1 MSASSSTTSVWRN
14 AVWGVG
20 WGLVL
25 AVILAITASLVYL
38 TASIGAPAVGLPFGQ
53 LMLVYLGG
61 GLLGGLV
68 VGLLRPLTRSHLG
81 AALVGVM
88 AAVPIGV
95 GVRLLRYG
103 LAPWADKDTWTL
115 AIFALAL
122 GGVVGWRYRT
132 IFGRP
137 S

>member
-1 MSASSSTTSVWRN
+1 MPASSSITSVWRN
-14 AVWGVG
+14 VAWGVG

-25 AVILAITASLVYL
+25 AAILLIAASLVYL
-38 TASIGAPAVGLPFGQ
+38 AAFIGAASVGLSFWR
-53 LMLVYLGG
+53 LVLVYLGG

-81 AALVGVM
+81 AALVGVV
-88 AAVPIGV
+88 AAVPVGV
-95 GVRLLRYG
+95 GVRLLRNG
-103 LAPWADKDTWTL
+103 LAPWSDKDTWAL

-132 IFGRP
+132 IFGGP